1 MNQVAEN
8 PIGIF
13 DSGLGGI
20 SVVRAVMDLLP
31 HERLIY
37 FGDTARVPYGS
48 KSNETV
54 RRFSRQI
61 VNFLLD
67 HDVKMVV
74 VACNTASAIAL
85 DDLRDRWDLPILGVI
100 EPGATAAVKKSP
112 SRRVGVIGTTS
123 TIHSGAYERALLARE
138 PDLQIQSKECPL
150 LVPLVEEGW
159 PEDDVL
165 KGVLARYLGEFKH
178 SPVESLIL
186 GCTHYPYLKEA
197 IQQAMG
203 PDVNLIDSGE
213 ETARVVKEILAEKK
227 LMHVPESHSAER
239 KHHFYVSDFPQRF
252 QETAARFLGR
262 PLENL
267 FRVELEVLESYS
279 VG

>member
-1 MNQVAEN
+1 MNQVAQN

-20 SVVRAVMDLLP
+20 SVVRAMMELLP
-31 HERLIY
+31 DERLIY

-67 HDVKMVV
+67 HQVKMVV

-85 DDLRDRWDLPILGVI
+85 DDLRGRWNLPIIGVI
-100 EPGATAAVKKSP
+100 EPGATAAVNKSP
-112 SRRVGVIGTTS
+112 SNRVGVIGTTS
-123 TIHSGAYERALLARE
+123 TIHSGAYEKALLTRN
-138 PDLQIQSKECPL
+138 PNLNIQSKACPL

-165 KGVLARYLGEFKH
+165 TGVLERYLSGYKQ

-197 IQQAMG
+197 IQRVIG

-213 ETARVVKEILAEKK
+213 ETARMVQDILIEKS
-227 LMHVPESHSAER
+227 MAHTPVGQDAAR

-252 QETAARFLGR
+252 QETASRFLGR

-267 FRVELEVLESYS
+267 FRIELEVLESYS

>member
-20 SVVRAVMDLLP
+20 SVVRAVMALLP
-31 HERLIY
+31 NERLIY

-61 VNFLLD
+61 TNFLLD
-67 HDVKMVV
+67 HQVKMVV

-85 DDLRDRWDLPILGVI
+85 DDLRARWNLPILGVI
-100 EPGATAAVKKSP
+100 EPGAAAAVTKSP
-112 SRRVGVIGTTS
+112 SRRIGVIGTTS
-123 TIHSGAYERALLARE
+123 TIHSGAYERALLAINPR
-138 PDLQIQSKECPL
+138 LRIQSKECPL

-165 KGVLARYLGEFKH
+165 NGVLLRYLGMFKQT
-178 SPVESLIL
+178 PVESLIL
-186 GCTHYPYLKEA
+186 GCTHYPYLKQA
-197 IQQAMG
+197 IQRVVG

-213 ETARVVKEILAEKK
+213 ETAKAIQKILADKN
-227 LMHVPESHSAER
+227 LMHVPGAEDGER
-239 KHHFYVSDFPQRF
+239 RHRFYVSDFPQRF

-279 VG
+279 VV